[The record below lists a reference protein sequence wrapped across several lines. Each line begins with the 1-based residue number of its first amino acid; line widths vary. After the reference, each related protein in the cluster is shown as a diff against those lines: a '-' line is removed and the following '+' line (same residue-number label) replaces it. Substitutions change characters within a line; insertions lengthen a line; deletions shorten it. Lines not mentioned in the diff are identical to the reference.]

1 MEKGINIITN
11 SQTVSVDGAEELI
24 EKWKN
29 GEITSREELTQK
41 LMDLEVIYTDIT
53 KDRFKEAK
61 E

>member
-53 KDRFKEAK
+53 KVWFKEAK

>member
-41 LMDLEVIYTDIT
+41 LMNLEVIYTDIT